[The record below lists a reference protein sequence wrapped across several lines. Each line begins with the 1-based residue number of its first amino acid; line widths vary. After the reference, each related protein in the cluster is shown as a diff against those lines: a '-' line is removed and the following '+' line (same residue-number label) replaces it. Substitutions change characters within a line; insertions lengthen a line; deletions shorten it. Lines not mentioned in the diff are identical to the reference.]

1 MRKSGL
7 LSEQWRTI
15 TEQLSAVHRKICRYR
30 MPIFATRSAK
40 CDVGIEYKA
49 IQYDHIS

>member
-30 MPIFATRSAK
+30 SAK
-40 CDVGIEYKA
+40 CDAGIEYKA